1 MGALA
6 GPALSLDHALLFA
19 DVRRSKQQA
28 QLIGHSHSHG
38 HGHGHAARAA
48 PQSQP
53 QSQTQGQGQG
63 QGQSPSSLHVAAAAS
78 LSSSRL
84 SRLFSAP
91 LPPPDRDPLGPPLSV
106 YGGDYRPPAPFVP
119 RVLPSAL
126 THPSPV
132 MTFWMNQM
140 ETEKVRARALM
151 ALLCGCCCCR
161 HVGWSDRGRTCGCS
175 SHCLLSLR
183 LSLLTFLS

>member
-19 DVRRSKQQA
+19 DVRRNKQQA
-28 QLIGHSHSHG
+28 QLIGQSHS

-48 PQSQP
+48 PQA
-53 QSQTQGQGQG
+53 QTQTPHQAQGQG
-63 QGQSPSSLHVAAAAS
+63 PAPLHAAAAAS

-106 YGGDYRPPAPFVP
+106 YGDFRPPAPFVP

-126 THPSPV
+126 TQPSPV
-132 MTFWMNQM
+132 MTYWMNQM
-140 ETEKVRARALM
+140 ETEKVHMR
-151 ALLCGCCCCR
+151 
-161 HVGWSDRGRTCGCS
+161 S
-175 SHCLLSLR
+175 
-183 LSLLTFLS
+183 